1 MQNNIFKQLGDS
13 ATKFLKSKTKN
24 PSPYLRLTTYY
35 VLIVMSISISF
46 SLAVYKVSSIEISRG
61 LTKQDRTIRDII
73 GDQPS
78 QIFGS
83 PFGQF
88 DQVREDQMRESAA
101 KLRDNLIYFNLL
113 ILFVSSFASY
123 YLARW
128 TMRPIEDA
136 LESQNRF
143 TADASHEL
151 RTPLAAMRTEIE
163 VALRDEKL
171 SLVDA
176 KNFLRSNIEE
186 IAKLESLS
194 DSLLKLARY
203 KEGEKILEKVSL
215 SEVITEAYQ
224 RVESLAQ
231 HKKIV
236 FKNKLNDL
244 VVVADKQSLV
254 ELFVILLDNAIKY
267 SEREK
272 TIKIQISEEAK
283 RPTVKIIDEG
293 IGIKAGELDHIFE
306 RFYRADTSRTKAR
319 ANGYGLGL
327 SLAKQIVEL
336 HSGKIS
342 VKSTPGK
349 GSEFTVQ
356 L

>member
-1 MQNNIFKQLGDS
+1 MLNNLLKRLADS
-13 ATKFLKSKTKN
+13 ATKFLMSKPKSF
-24 PSPYLRLTTYY
+24 SPYLRLAAYY
-35 VLIVMSISISF
+35 VLIVMAISVGFSF
-46 SLAVYKVSSIEISRG
+46 AVYKISAVEIDRG
-61 LTKQDRTIRDII
+61 LTKQGRAMRNII
-73 GDQPS
+73 EDQPL
-78 QIFGS
+78 GV

-88 DQVREDQMRESAA
+88 DQLREQQTKESLGQL
-101 KLRDNLIYFNLL
+101 KSNLVYFNLL
-113 ILFVSSFASY
+113 ILFMSSAASY

-171 SLVDA
+171 SLADA
-176 KNFLRSNIEE
+176 KNFLKSNIEE

-236 FKNKLNDL
+236 FKNKLNDS

-267 SEREK
+267 SERDK

-283 RPTVKIIDEG
+283 RPTVRIIDEG

-306 RFYRADTSRTKAR
+306 RFYRADTSRTKAK